1 MHTSLVGALART
13 GSIALAIVTLGA
25 PGLHAERLPIQTYN
39 TSNGLAHDRI
49 RCIVPD
55 SRGFLWFCT
64 ADGLSRFDGS
74 RFVNYGPEQGLPNPS
89 VEEIVEAGP
98 GVYWVATLG
107 GLARLVSGFTP
118 SQDVNGVASN
128 ASARPQDSA
137 TRSFTAYTLGS
148 DAANQYGLQI
158 AQGSRRAVVDRY
170 CRRLVRPR
178 TAEWAA
184 DISSRRSE
192 FRDKPHT
199 SATGASARR
208 RR

>member
-1 MHTSLVGALART
+1 MTALHSCLVGVLGRT

-107 GLARLVSGFTP
+107 GLAQLRSGFTS
-118 SQDVNGVASN
+118 SQDVEGVAPN

-137 TRSFTAYTLGS
+137 TRSFTAYTLGP
-148 DAANQYGLQI
+148 DAAVNTVFRLRKDRAGRLWICMQ
-158 AQGSRRAVVDRY
+158 AACSSSNSRMGSRHFVVS
-170 CRRLVRPR
+170 
-178 TAEWAA
+178 
-184 DISSRRSE
+184 I
-192 FRDKPHT
+192 
-199 SATGASARR
+199 
-208 RR
+208 